1 MPASV
6 KSPPETARTSLP
18 VRRST
23 RTTDTFPAS
32 AGGVNK
38 DDGAE
43 SAARMGEAAS
53 IAIAKK
59 QIYTILFWH
68 GEGPSIFPP
77 LHCYHLLMDSTAG
90 FVLTGGRSSRMGR
103 DKALL
108 PIEGS
113 LLVER
118 TAERVRAAAGSVTL
132 IGAPGRYAHL
142 GLPVLPDLVEDCGP
156 IGGLHTAL
164 KSTRADWNLV
174 VACDMPG
181 LTAGF
186 LGDLLAAA
194 RQLGCACLVPQTDSG
209 LHPLCAVYHRRA
221 ERRRRIRYPT

>member
-1 MPASV
+1 MI
-6 KSPPETARTSLP
+6 LP
-18 VRRST
+18 
-23 RTTDTFPAS
+23 
-32 AGGVNK
+32 
-38 DDGAE
+38 
-43 SAARMGEAAS
+43 M
-53 IAIAKK
+53 
-59 QIYTILFWH
+59 
-68 GEGPSIFPP
+68 
-77 LHCYHLLMDSTAG
+77 HCYHLLMDSTAG

-132 IGAPGRYAHL
+132 IGEPARYTHL
-142 GLPVLPDLVEDCGP
+142 GLPVLPDLVEEGGP
-156 IGGLHTAL
+156 ICGLHTAL
-164 KSTRADWNLV
+164 KTTRADWNLV

-186 LGDLLAAA
+186 LSDLLAAA
-194 RQLGCACLVPQTDSG
+194 KQLGCACLAPQTGSA

-221 ERRRRIRYPT
+221 SDAVEFAIQHKCLKMHDLLKSLGAVSWPVADASLLENVNTPLEWGTR

>member
-1 MPASV
+1 MV
-6 KSPPETARTSLP
+6 L
-18 VRRST
+18 
-23 RTTDTFPAS
+23 
-32 AGGVNK
+32 
-38 DDGAE
+38 
-43 SAARMGEAAS
+43 
-53 IAIAKK
+53 
-59 QIYTILFWH
+59 
-68 GEGPSIFPP
+68 P

-118 TAERVRAAAGSVTL
+118 TAERVRAAAGNVTL

-142 GLPVLPDLVEDCGP
+142 GLPVLPDLVEDGGQGGP
-156 IGGLHTAL
+156 ICGLHTAL
-164 KSTRADWNLV
+164 KTTRADWNLV

-181 LTAGF
+181 LTTPF
-186 LGDLLAAA
+186 LSDLLAAA
-194 RQLGCACLVPQTDSG
+194 KQMECTCLAPKTDSG

-221 ERRRRIRYPT
+221 GNAVEFAIQHKSFKMHDLLKSLGAVTWPVSDASLLENVNTPLEWGAR

>member
-1 MPASV
+1 MAL
-6 KSPPETARTSLP
+6 PP
-18 VRRST
+18 
-23 RTTDTFPAS
+23 
-32 AGGVNK
+32 
-38 DDGAE
+38 
-43 SAARMGEAAS
+43 
-53 IAIAKK
+53 
-59 QIYTILFWH
+59 
-68 GEGPSIFPP
+68 
-77 LHCYHLLMDSTAG
+77 HCYHLLMDSTAG

-108 PIEGS
+108 PIEGA

-142 GLPVLPDLVEDCGP
+142 GLPVLPDLVEDGGSGGP
-156 IGGLHTAL
+156 IYGLHTAL
-164 KSTRADWNLV
+164 NMTHADWNLV

-186 LGDLLAAA
+186 LSDLLATAK
-194 RQLGCACLVPQTDSG
+194 QLGCACLAPQTDSG

-221 ERRRRIRYPT
+221 SDAVEFAIQHKRFKMHDLLKSLGAVSWPVTDASLLENVNTPLEWGAR